1 MTGAVEMRSG
11 ACGLPEWMIMKHFW
25 KTKLNQKGMTLAEL
39 LVTIIFISLLGLVVV
54 GGIQAISRSY
64 ARIVTYSNAQVV
76 LSDTMEVMRDQL
88 LYTDEAA
95 ADDAGSIHFTSA
107 NVGGFHYQSG
117 TAGGTENRSI
127 SITYEDNSKN
137 GKTVP
142 IVNSGMMTKNLYARI
157 RDNQIQVD
165 QENNTIQ
172 MTIEVC
178 STGAGEN
185 KVLASAELTVRP
197 VNDLK

>member
-1 MTGAVEMRSG
+1 MRSG

-107 NVGGFHYQSG
+107 NVGGFYYQSG
-117 TAGGTENRSI
+117 TAEGTGNRSI
-127 SITYEDNSKN
+127 SITYEDTSQ
-137 GKTVP
+137 TVP
-142 IVNSGMMTKNLYARI
+142 IVSDGMMTKNLYARI

-178 STGAGEN
+178 STGAEEN